1 MNSNGIK
8 NINLEIRPDPE
19 QLLAKIKSE
28 NNLKAKGMLKIF
40 FGYAAGV
47 GKTYAMLDAAHAVKK
62 SGVDVVVGYIEPHTR
77 PETLALLDGLE
88 VLETKSV
95 FYRGIYIKEFDLET
109 AGKRKPEIILV
120 DELAHTNAPGSKYKK
135 RWQDIYELLDA
146 GIDVYTTVNVQHIE
160 SLNDIVASITNVFV
174 KETIPDKVFDE
185 AGQVELIDIEP
196 EDLLKRFNEGK
207 VYRKEQAKRAQSNFF
222 QKENLVALR
231 EIALRRT
238 ADRVNREV
246 QIARLSKTNIKILPV
261 KEQLLVCISP
271 APTSAKV
278 IRTAARMADSL
289 QATWIAV
296 YVQTSENK
304 YIDKTV
310 QEQLQKNM
318 TLAEQLGAEVVTL
331 HGDNIADQLVSYAK
345 LRNATKIVI
354 GRNQK
359 SRNPLLRILK
369 KDIVN
374 RLLDLTAYI
383 DVHVIPGISQDYDN
397 RTKPKHKNADLFLKF
412 TFSKIDFL
420 KIIGVLIFAT
430 ALAYSFY
437 AIGFAEANII
447 MAYIVGVLV
456 MTLITKG
463 YLMGM
468 IGSVLSVLA
477 FNYFFTE
484 PRFTFSVYDAG
495 YLVTFP
501 IMLSVAL
508 ITSTLTSRIQHQ
520 MVTSLKREEHTQM
533 LYDVTRSFLN
543 VSNRESIVVK
553 GIEYLTSVLKRDII
567 VYLGDENDNL
577 AEPILNAQGKMTQ
590 DLLDKNEE
598 AVVNWVFKNR
608 KNAGVGTDT
617 LPGSVA
623 YYVPIKTHQKIMG
636 VIGIKCYDDILDID
650 QRHFLDSVT
659 VQMAIALE
667 REKLTEEQAKIKIE
681 VEREKLRSDL
691 LRALSHD
698 LRSPLAGIAG
708 ATTTILENR
717 EILDPETVNELLNG
731 IYEDS
736 EWLTRLVENLLS
748 MTRIDEGKL
757 QLRKKPES
765 IEEVISEAIQHIKK
779 RAKDHV
785 IKVQIPEDIFIVPMD
800 GKLIEQVLINLIDNA
815 IKYTPKGTTIEIRAF
830 EAGESAYMEVSDN
843 GEGVPEDSIK
853 HIFNRFYTSESSSRD
868 SRRGIGL
875 GLAICKSIV
884 EAHGGK
890 IEAHNKKEGGARFRF
905 SLPLD

>member
-1 MNSNGIK
+1 MDRSGMK
-8 NINLEIRPDPE
+8 NINLETRPDPE

-28 NNLKAKGMLKIF
+28 NDLKSKGMLKIF

-47 GKTYAMLDAAHAVKK
+47 GKTYAMLDAAHVIKK
-62 SGVDVVVGYIEPHTR
+62 SGIDVVVGYIEPHTR

-88 VLETKSV
+88 VLETKDI
-95 FYRGIYIKEFDLET
+95 FYRGIYIKEFDLE
-109 AGKRKPEIILV
+109 AALKRRPEAMLV

-185 AGQVELIDIEP
+185 AGQVEIIDIEP
-196 EDLLKRFNEGK
+196 EDLLKRFEAGK
-207 VYRKEQAKRAQSNFF
+207 VYRKDQAKRAQNNFF

-238 ADRVNREV
+238 ADRVNKEV
-246 QIARLSKTNIKILPV
+246 EIARLSKKNVKILPT
-261 KEQLLVCISP
+261 KELLLGCISP
-271 APTSAKV
+271 SPASAKV
-278 IRTAARMADSL
+278 VRTAARMADSL
-289 QATWIAV
+289 QAKWIAA
-296 YVQTSENK
+296 YVQTSEDK
-304 YIDKTV
+304 YMDKKI

-318 TLAEQLGAEVVTL
+318 ALAEQLGAEVVKL
-331 HGDNIADQLVSYAK
+331 HGDDIVEQLVNYGN
-345 LRNATKIVI
+345 LRNVTKIVI

-359 SRNPLLRILK
+359 PKNALFNIFK

-374 RLLDLTAYI
+374 RLLDLTLYI
-383 DVHVIPGISQDYDN
+383 DVHVIPGTPQDYQN
-397 RTKPKHKNADLFLKF
+397 RKRTTNKNADLLLKF

-420 KIIGVLIFAT
+420 KIIGVLCLAT
-430 ALAYSFY
+430 ALAYAFY
-437 AIGFAEANII
+437 AVGFAEANII

-484 PRFTFSVYDAG
+484 PIFTFSAYDAG

-508 ITSTLTSRIQHQ
+508 FTSTLTSRIQHQ
-520 MVTSLKREEHTQM
+520 MVTSLKREEYTQM
-533 LYDVTRSFLN
+533 LYDITRSFLN
-543 VSNRESIVVK
+543 VSSRKSIVVK
-553 GIEYLTSVLKRDII
+553 GIEYLTSILKRDII
-567 VYLGDENDNL
+567 VYLSDEDDNL
-577 AEPILNAQGKMTQ
+577 MEPILNTQGKRTQ

-598 AVVNWVFKNR
+598 AVVNWVFKNG

-623 YYVPIKTHQKIMG
+623 YYVPIKTHQNIMG
-636 VIGIKCYDDILDID
+636 VIGVKCCDEMLDID
-650 QRHFLDSVT
+650 QRHFLESVT
-659 VQMAIALE
+659 AQMAIALE
-667 REKLTEEQAKIKIE
+667 RERLTEQQEETKIE
-681 VEREKLRSDL
+681 IEREKLRSNL
-691 LRALSHD
+691 LRAISHD

-708 ATTTILENR
+708 ATTTIIENK
-717 EILDPETVNELLNG
+717 ETLDQETMNELLNG

-757 QLRKKPES
+757 QLRKTPEMV
-765 IEEVISEAIQHIKK
+765 EEIISEAIQHVKK
-779 RAKDHV
+779 RAKEHV
-785 IKVQIPEDIFIVPMD
+785 IKVKIPEDIFIVPMD

-815 IKYTPKGTTIEIRAF
+815 IKYTPKGTTIEIKAF
-830 EAGESAYMEVSDN
+830 TAEESAYMEVSDN
-843 GEGVPEDSIK
+843 GEGLPQDSIK
-853 HIFNRFYTSESSSRD
+853 HIFDRFYTLENGSKD

-884 EAHGGK
+884 EAHGGE
-890 IEAHNKKEGGARFRF
+890 IEAQNKKEGGALFRF
-905 SLPLD
+905 SLPLN